1 VLACDILDAGVV
13 FEDEGDLEG
22 ALAVVAD
29 HLNLEIRAVVVVLRH
44 QQDVPQVARQLA
56 QLKVY
61 AHLRSAFMALRYYKQ
76 GKCFSPS
83 TPSLMVR

>member
-1 VLACDILDAGVV
+1 MPACDILDAGVV

-22 ALAVVAD
+22 ALAVLAD

-56 QLKVY
+56 QLKVC
-61 AHLRSAFMALRYYKQ
+61 AHLRGQIMALLRYFKK
-76 GKCFSPS
+76 GKYHPRL
-83 TPSLMVR
+83 P

>member
-1 VLACDILDAGVV
+1 MPACDILDAGVV

-22 ALAVVAD
+22 ALAVLAD

-56 QLKVY
+56 QLKVC
-61 AHLRSAFMALRYYKQ
+61 AHLRGQIMTITYYKK
-76 GKCFSPS
+76 GKCYHQRLP
-83 TPSLMVR
+83 